1 MPNRRPWRRKKRPM
15 KPNNVIYL
23 KCTDDSFY
31 RMWMEFL
38 TPFHKLTSRERDV
51 AARII
56 AQYFRLKSSISDP
69 EVLKDV
75 MWSHNSR
82 KDMRESLGMSQAH
95 FNMTLR
101 KLKDAGVLKDD
112 DINPRYIPHVSNDPR
127 FLLNIVFDWS
137 SPSSPANV

>member
-1 MPNRRPWRRKKRPM
+1 MLNRRPWRRKKRPM

-137 SPSSPANV
+137 SPTSPANV

>member
-1 MPNRRPWRRKKRPM
+1 M

-56 AQYFRLKSSISDP
+56 AQYFRLKSSINDP